1 MPDKKTLKSEFSA
14 ADNAR
19 LNILKRARICARLTH
34 PDMLPELNV
43 TADMKLKSSFQSLG
57 SDGLSNVT
65 SKITTS
71 IFHPPWFRFKPS
83 AKVIVAVN
91 NGNLGRDVFD
101 EFGKKLHDR
110 ELQIQSQFEKTKL
123 NTKFRTTF
131 EHTLGV
137 GNSLTLSGG
146 ENGDYWYKNFRLD
159 HFVQKRANDGTILW
173 GITMEMKDPMELSDR
188 DISEAG
194 LGSREE
200 LEKKEGEDRNQELY
214 TKWIR
219 QSDGR
224 WLIQQEMN
232 EKIIR
237 WSLEKVNPY
246 FALGYI
252 EMTGEDWSRGF
263 VEGLLGDLL
272 AFDTHMRSLLD
283 WGVNASKI
291 TPVIDDAESG
301 GMTPEDLGKVSGE
314 VIYGMVRDGNVRGV
328 AFLATKM
335 QGEIRVVAEIAAN
348 LEDRLS
354 KQFLLEIQGQR
365 DAERVT
371 ATEIIRDARQLEGA
385 LGAIYSE
392 VASEIQRPL
401 LDRMMYQMERDR
413 LLEPLPEGFD
423 DAVDIEILTGLS
435 ALGRQKELEKLG
447 SAVQMLSVFPEAM
460 AELSTPRIAATV
472 FQAHDLDIQKYSKTK
487 EEKLAAAEAAEAQ
500 QLRLLAAE
508 QAIKTGGAVIEEGAK
523 QQAAAAAAQPA
534 A

>member
-1 MPDKKTLKSEFSA
+1 MPARKTLKSQFADADA
-14 ADNAR
+14 AR
-19 LNILKRARICARLTH
+19 INILERARICARLTH
-34 PDMLPELNV
+34 PDMLPQLN
-43 TADMKLKSSFQSLG
+43 TTPDMTLESSFQSLG

-65 SKITTS
+65 SKITTA

-83 AKVIVAVN
+83 AKVIVAAN
-91 NGNLGRDVFD
+91 NGILSRDVFD
-101 EFGKKLHDR
+101 AFGKRLHDR

-123 NTKFRTTF
+123 NTKFRTSF

-146 ENGDYWYKNFRLD
+146 EDGDYWYKNFRMD
-159 HFVQKRANDGTILW
+159 HYVQKRGGNGNILW
-173 GITMEMKDPMELSDR
+173 GITKEMKDPMELSDE
-188 DISEAG
+188 DISKAG
-194 LGSREE
+194 LGSRQE
-200 LEKKEGEDRNQELY
+200 LEKKEGEQRNQELY

-219 QSDGR
+219 ESDGK

-232 EKIIR
+232 DKIIR
-237 WSLEKVNPY
+237 WSIEPVNPY
-246 FALGYI
+246 LALGYI
-252 EMTGEDWSRGF
+252 EMAGEDWSRGF

-272 AFDTHMRSLLD
+272 SFDTHMRSLLD

-291 TPVIDDAESG
+291 TPVIDDANSG
-301 GMTPEDLGKVSGE
+301 GMVPKDLTRASGVVVE
-314 VIYGMVRDGNVRGV
+314 GRVIDGDVQGV

-348 LEDRLS
+348 LENRLS

-392 VASEIQRPL
+392 VSEGQRQL
-401 LDRMMYQMERDR
+401 LDRMMYQMERDG
-413 LLEPLPEGFD
+413 LLEPLPEGFEE
-423 DAVDIEILTGLS
+423 AVDVEILTGLS
-435 ALGRQKELEKLG
+435 ALGRQKELEKLA

-472 FQAHDLDIQKYSKTK
+472 FQAHDLNIQKYNKTE

-500 QLRLLAAE
+500 QLRLAAGQ
-508 QAIKTGGAVIEEGAK
+508 QAIETAGAVVEEGAK

-534 A
+534 